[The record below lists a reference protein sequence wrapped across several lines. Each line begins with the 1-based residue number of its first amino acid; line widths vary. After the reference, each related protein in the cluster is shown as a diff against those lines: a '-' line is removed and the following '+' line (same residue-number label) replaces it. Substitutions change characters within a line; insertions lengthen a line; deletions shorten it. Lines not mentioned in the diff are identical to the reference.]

1 MSLLKVPLGKR
12 QKENTGNVLKFIQVQ
27 LTCSNFDCLNL
38 IAASTK
44 YGSNSSILISF
55 KWDSS
60 WSWMPLSFLV
70 TNARQMPN
78 METKSQ
84 RNFEKYLPRPWSTA
98 LEVLLAVD
106 TAVINEIDKMGKTL
120 NEDNIVWFWGSSDPP
135 NLFKDLWDY
144 DPLNLKRNIYIYI
157 YMGGWYI
164 FLG

>member
-1 MSLLKVPLGKR
+1 MPWLQTMQYFKKKLSLLNVPLGKR

-78 METKSQ
+78 MEPKSQ
-84 RNFEKYLPRPWSTA
+84 RHFDKYLPRA
-98 LEVLLAVD
+98 VGHDQLLRR
-106 TAVINEIDKMGKTL
+106 
-120 NEDNIVWFWGSSDPP
+120 SS
-135 NLFKDLWDY
+135 LRLTR
-144 DPLNLKRNIYIYI
+144 LSLMTVTVRR
-157 YMGGWYI
+157 
-164 FLG
+164 